1 MTWVLLISL
10 ASLALGIYNAVH
22 GVRIDTARIRTDVM
36 TRLYGVQVGYE
47 QFLRRIRELKNWPP
61 KPLPDEL
68 EWLIASEQAYVGFL
82 NNTAQYRQTL
92 LGPKRVS
99 RTTLYKLQHN
109 VDAMAQRIEADN
121 KRLDELLAKYPTGR
135 ELR

>member
-82 NNTAQYRQTL
+82 NNPRNID
-92 LGPKRVS
+92 R
-99 RTTLYKLQHN
+99 RC
-109 VDAMAQRIEADN
+109 
-121 KRLDELLAKYPTGR
+121 LARNASAERPSTSSSTMLMR
-135 ELR
+135 WRSE